1 MTSLEQTV
9 EDIRKMRVRGALDI
23 AIAAVN
29 SLTTVAQSDSAQ
41 DTKELIKKLTI
52 AAKKLKGARPTAVS
66 LPNAVNYIIYLAEK
80 NKHLPLAEFRNKMIC
95 ETERF
100 VSEQEKAL
108 ITIAKIGSN
117 LIEDGDIILTHCN
130 SDTVV
135 EILKKAWDEGKKI
148 EVVCTESRPRYQG
161 LLTAKALTSY
171 GIPTTLIVDS
181 AVHLMMK
188 KMHVDKVIVGA
199 DTLCANGDLL
209 NKIGTSQVALC
220 AKELNIDFIVATE
233 SIKFSPQSLL
243 GSIVPIEERDAS
255 EVLEP
260 GKIKKL
266 KIRNPAFDI
275 TDVSY
280 ISMIITEYGVIPPQ
294 AVYHILKEKFGWE
307 LGV

>member
-1 MTSLEQTV
+1 MESLEKTV
-9 EDIRKMRVRGALDI
+9 DDIRTMRVRGALDI
-23 AIAAVN
+23 AIAAVTAL
-29 SLTTVAQSDSAQ
+29 SLVAQSDAQ
-41 DTKELIKKLTI
+41 DTKDLLKKLS
-52 AAKKLKGARPTAVS
+52 AAGKKLKGARPTAVS
-66 LPNAVNYIIYLAEK
+66 LPNAVNYLIYLAEK
-80 NKHLPLAEFRNKMIC
+80 NKNLPLVEFRKKMVS
-95 ETERF
+95 ETGLF

-108 ITIAKIGSN
+108 ATIAGIGSN
-117 LIEDGDIILTHCN
+117 LIEDGDVILTHCN
-130 SDTVV
+130 SDTVI

-161 LLTAKALTSY
+161 HLTAKALTSY
-171 GIPTTLIVDS
+171 GIPTTMIVDS

-188 KMHVDKVIVGA
+188 KLHVDKVFVGA

-220 AKELNIDFIVATE
+220 ARELNIDFIVATE

-243 GSIVPIEERDAS
+243 GSIIPIEERDS
-255 EVLEP
+255 FEVLEK

-280 ISMIITEYGVIPPQ
+280 ISMIVTEYGVIPPQ

>member
-1 MTSLEQTV
+1 MASLEQTV
-9 EDIRKMRVRGALDI
+9 DDIRTMRVRGALDI

-29 SLTTVAQSDSAQ
+29 ALTTVAQSDAQ
-41 DTKELIKKLTI
+41 DTKELTKRLII
-52 AAKKLKGARPTAVS
+52 AAKKLKRARPTAVS
-66 LPNAVNYIIYLAEK
+66 LPNAVNYIVYLAVRNK
-80 NKHLPLAEFRNKMIC
+80 NLPLAEFRKKMVF
-95 ETERF
+95 ETGKF

-108 ITIAKIGSN
+108 ITIAEIGSN

-161 LLTAKALTSY
+161 HLTARALTSH

-188 KMHVDKVIVGA
+188 RMHVDKVIVGA
-199 DTLCANGDLL
+199 DTLCANGDLV
-209 NKIGTSQVALC
+209 NKIGTSQVAIC

-266 KIRNPAFDI
+266 KVRNPAFDI

-280 ISMIITEYGVIPPQ
+280 ISMIVTEYGVIPPQ

>member
-1 MTSLEQTV
+1 MASLEQTV
-9 EDIRKMRVRGALDI
+9 EDIRTMRVRGALDI
-23 AIAAVN
+23 AIAAVKAL
-29 SLTTVAQSDSAQ
+29 STVAGSDAQ
-41 DTKELIKKLTI
+41 DTKELVKKLST
-52 AAKKLKGARPTAVS
+52 AGKKLKGARPTAVS
-66 LPNAVNYIIYLAEK
+66 LPNAVNYIVYLADK
-80 NKHLPLAEFRNKMIC
+80 NKHLPLQEFRTKMLC
-95 ETERF
+95 ETGKF

-108 ITIAKIGSN
+108 IKIAEIGSN
-117 LIEDGDIILTHCN
+117 LIEDGDNILTHCN

-181 AVHLMMK
+181 AVRLMMK

-199 DTLCANGDLL
+199 DTLCANGDLV

-220 AKELNIDFIVATE
+220 ARNLNIDFIVATE

-243 GSIVPIEERDAS
+243 GSIVKIEERDSS

-260 GKIKKL
+260 GKIRKL

-280 ISMIITEYGVIPPQ
+280 ISMIVTEYGVIPPQ
-294 AVYHILKEKFGWE
+294 AVYSILKEKFGWE